1 MREPIQTILLA
12 EEDAVARSFLA
23 DNLTADGY
31 EVLEADSRAKALAIL
46 GTRQP
51 NLLVAD
57 VNGETLSLIDA
68 VRWAD
73 GLASRIDPDTPML
86 VLSARTEELARVR
99 YLERGCDDVLAKPYS
114 YAELRARIGALLRR
128 ASRVPAGRV
137 MRLGGL
143 EIDLAAREVW
153 MNGAQVALTSKE
165 YELLRCL
172 AAEPRRVFTREE
184 LLRGVWG
191 YPCTSGS
198 RTVDSHAARLR
209 RKLDRPG
216 GQRLVVNV
224 WGVGW
229 RLADTRESGAGEMK
243 PTAWPAGET
252 R

>member
-1 MREPIQTILLA
+1 MTEPSHTILLA
-12 EEDAVARSFLA
+12 EDDPLSRSFLIEQ
-23 DNLTADGY
+23 LSFDGY

-51 NLLVAD
+51 DLLLAD

-68 VRWAD
+68 VREAD

-86 VLSARTEELARVR
+86 VLTARAEELARVR
-99 YLERGCDDVLAKPYS
+99 YLERGSDDVLAKPYS
-114 YAELRARIGALLRR
+114 YTELRARVRALLRR
-128 ASRVPAGRV
+128 NGRSARGRV
-137 MRLGGL
+137 LRLGAL

-153 MNGAQVALTSKE
+153 IGGERVELTAKE

-172 AAEPRRVFTREE
+172 AAEPTRVFTRAE
-184 LLRGVWG
+184 LLRDVWG
-191 YPCTSGS
+191 YPPGSRS

-209 RKLDRPG
+209 QKLHRPD

-224 WGVGW
+224 WSVGW
-229 RLADTRESGAGEMK
+229 RLTDPPGAGQ
-243 PTAWPAGET
+243 A